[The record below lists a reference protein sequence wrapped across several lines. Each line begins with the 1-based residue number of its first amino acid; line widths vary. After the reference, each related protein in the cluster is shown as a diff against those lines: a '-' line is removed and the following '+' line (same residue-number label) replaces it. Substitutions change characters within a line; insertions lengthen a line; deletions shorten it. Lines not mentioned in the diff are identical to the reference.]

1 MALFQ
6 AITVGL
12 KRVSDTVK
20 AFYVRDSS
28 GTERKVYDTDG
39 KLYQVGTVITATAT
53 ELNKLASAGDVV
65 ASGTTAANI
74 ADAKVN
80 YTTGDLDTEAELI
93 AAFNTTNGKI
103 NALIAALEAFKISSA
118 T

>member
-20 AFYVRDSS
+20 AFYVRDSA
-28 GTERKVYDTDG
+28 GTERKVFDTDG
-39 KLYQVGTVITATAT
+39 KLYNVG
-53 ELNKLASAGDVV
+53 DPV
-65 ASGTTAANI
+65 ASGTKVTKI
-74 ADAKVN
+74 ADPADG
-80 YTTGDLDTEAELI
+80 TTVDAEARTAI
-93 AAFNTTNGKI
+93 AAI
-103 NALIAALEAFKISSA
+103 IDALEEFGISSS

>member
-1 MALFQ
+1 MAFFQ

-28 GTERKVYDTDG
+28 GTERKVFDTDG
-39 KLYQVGTVITATAT
+39 KVY
-53 ELNKLASAGDVV
+53 NAGEAV
-65 ASGTTAANI
+65 ASGTQVANI
-74 ADAKVN
+74 ADIANDASGTQIATAVN
-80 YTTGDLDTEAELI
+80 AI
-93 AAFNTTNGKI
+93 
-103 NALIAALEAFKISSA
+103 IAALEEFGISSA

>member
-1 MALFQ
+1 MAFFQ

-53 ELNKLASAGDVV
+53 ELNKLASAGAVV
-65 ASGTTAANI
+65 ASGTQVENI
-74 ADAKVN
+74 AAPTGGTTVDA
-80 YTTGDLDTEAELI
+80 EARTAI
-93 AAFNTTNGKI
+93 TAI
-103 NALIAALEAFKISSA
+103 IAALEEFGISSS

>member
-20 AFYVRDSS
+20 AFYVRDSA
-28 GTERKVYDTDG
+28 GTERKVFDTDG

-53 ELNKLASAGDVV
+53 ELNKLASAGAVV

-74 ADAKVN
+74 VDPTGGTTVDA
-80 YTTGDLDTEAELI
+80 EARTAI
-93 AAFNTTNGKI
+93 TAI
-103 NALIAALEAFKISSA
+103 IAALEAFKISSS